1 MALMHQRAC
10 VSAAL
15 QGGASRVPRP
25 GLAICR
31 LCVDAGA
38 RSCIGRVYAMQQ
50 MQLTMIALMAALR
63 FELPAPADRAAHPA
77 VRISTGITLKSDT
90 GVWLSVSARR

>member
-1 MALMHQRAC
+1 MCQCRPARRCQPRA
-10 VSAAL
+10 AAGFGHL
-15 QGGASRVPRP
+15 P
-25 GLAICR
+25 